1 MEIYGKINI
10 GLLVTGKRDNL
21 HTIKTLFH
29 SISLSDTF
37 EFGGE
42 GIELFDETG
51 ELDKEKYKE
60 NLSKIFSRFNILGA
74 KVVKRIPLGGGLGGG
89 TTPFVACCKYLNL
102 NLSDEEKYK
111 LSCDLPFM
119 SKGGFA
125 LAEGVGEKLEFLKPK
140 KCYALLVKSGSVDT
154 AKAYALSDDSP
165 RAKDNLSKI
174 AQRFDT
180 LDFDVPNDLYI
191 PAVKLNGGVERVYSA
206 LSGYGLP
213 CFMTGSGATIV
224 VLSKDREML
233 ERICFDSEK
242 KLSENCFKKIVSFV
256 ENYKNV
262 K

>member
-1 MEIYGKINI
+1 MDIYGKINI

-51 ELDKEKYKE
+51 ELDKKRYKE

-154 AKAYALSDDSP
+154 AKAYALSDVSTGS
-165 RAKDNLSKI
+165 KDNLSEI
-174 AQRFDT
+174 AEKFDS
-180 LDFDVPNDLYI
+180 LDFDVPNDLFL
-191 PAVKLNGGVERVYSA
+191 PATMLNGDVKRIYGLLSA
-206 LSGYGLP
+206 YNLP

-256 ENYKNV
+256 ENYKNA

>member
-42 GIELFDETG
+42 RIELFDETG

-125 LAEGVGEKLEFLKPK
+125 LAEGVGEKLEFMPPK
-140 KCYALLVKSGSVDT
+140 RCYALLVKSGSVDT
-154 AKAYALSDDSP
+154 AKAYALSDGSP
-165 RAKDNLSKI
+165 RAKDNLSDI
-174 AQRFDT
+174 AERFDT

-213 CFMTGSGATIV
+213 CFMTGSGATIA
-224 VLSKDREML
+224 VLCHDRERL
-233 ERICFDSEK
+233 EKILFDCRK
-242 KLSENCFKKIVSFV
+242 KIPENCFKKIVSFV
-256 ENYKNV
+256 ENDKNA

>member
-1 MEIYGKINI
+1 
-10 GLLVTGKRDNL
+10 
-21 HTIKTLFH
+21 
-29 SISLSDTF
+29 
-37 EFGGE
+37 
-42 GIELFDETG
+42 
-51 ELDKEKYKE
+51 
-60 NLSKIFSRFNILGA
+60 
-74 KVVKRIPLGGGLGGG
+74 
-89 TTPFVACCKYLNL
+89 
-102 NLSDEEKYK
+102 
-111 LSCDLPFM
+111 M

-154 AKAYALSDDSP
+154 AKAYALSDGSP
-165 RAKDNLSKI
+165 RAKDNLSDI
-174 AQRFDT
+174 AERFDT
-180 LDFDVPNDLYI
+180 LDFDVTNDLYI

-256 ENYKNV
+256 ENYKNA

>member
-51 ELDKEKYKE
+51 ELDKKRYKE

-154 AKAYALSDDSP
+154 AKAYALSDVSTGS
-165 RAKDNLSKI
+165 KDNLSEI
-174 AQRFDT
+174 AEKFDS
-180 LDFDVPNDLYI
+180 LDFDVPNDLFL
-191 PAVKLNGGVERVYSA
+191 PATMLNGDVKRIYGLLSA
-206 LSGYGLP
+206 YNLP
-213 CFMTGSGATIV
+213 CFMTGSGATIA
-224 VLSKDREML
+224 VLSHDRERL
-233 ERICFDSEK
+233 EKILFDCRK
-242 KLSENCFKKIVSFV
+242 KIPENCFKKIVSFV
-256 ENYKNV
+256 ENDKNA